1 MPKAGRKA
9 SDQPSVSFEVGQ
21 GPLKGALDFLGP
33 TLRANKKLAALGQI
47 HIETSQRPSAEG
59 KIRITANNLKQTVT
73 HELPARVTAPGTLVL
88 NGPKL
93 ADIVAGLPAGK
104 QIEFSVQPGG
114 ERARIVSEKSFYQ
127 LNCGDPNSFPESPM
141 LPDSARSVLVSG
153 ERLRTMIERTAYAI
167 TAEESRYTMCGA
179 ELTIGKTK
187 DRMVTTDGRRLAFV
201 ETNGLNRLNHQEL
214 TTLVPMQALDDI
226 SRLLRGCKADV
237 RLTVGENH
245 IRVEH
250 GGRTLTSLL
259 LTGQFPGWRH
269 VLDDTLKAHAERGAD
284 QGALILVEA
293 LTQAARRVDTM
304 TDDKAHEAVLRFEN
318 NTLTI
323 SAQTAGEGEA
333 SDVVDIEYPW
343 GAAEIKLNLAYLL
356 EAVSPFNPTD
366 VVEVKVLDSTTALVI
381 RPIGEAGI
389 DTKALLMPI
398 KL

>member
-1 MPKAGRKA
+1 MTKAKKA
-9 SDQPSVSFEVGQ
+9 ARPVVSFEVGQ

-33 TLRANKKLAALGQI
+33 TLRATRKLAALGQI

-88 NGPKL
+88 NGAKL
-93 ADIVAGLPAGK
+93 ADIVSGLPAGK
-104 QIEFSVQPGG
+104 QIEFGVLTGS
-114 ERARIVSEKSFYQ
+114 ERASIASEKSFYQ
-127 LNCGDPNSFPESPM
+127 LNCGDPNSFPESPL

-153 ERLRTMIERTAYAI
+153 ERLRLMIERTAYAI
-167 TAEESRYTMCGA
+167 TKEESRYALSGA
-179 ELTIGKTK
+179 ELTIGKTR
-187 DRMVTTDGRRLAFV
+187 DRMVATDSHRLAFV
-201 ETNGLNRLNHQEL
+201 ETNGLNRLNHQDI

-226 SRLLRGCKADV
+226 SRLLKGCKADV
-237 RLTVGENH
+237 RLTIGENH

-250 GGRTLTSLL
+250 GPRTLTSLL
-259 LTGQFPGWRH
+259 LTGQFPEWQRVMDG
-269 VLDDTLKAHAERGAD
+269 TLKAHAE
-284 QGALILVEA
+284 QGAEQGAIILVEA
-293 LTQAARRVDTM
+293 LAQAVRRVDTM
-304 TDDKAHEAVLRFEN
+304 ADDKKHEAVLRFEN

-333 SDVVDIEYPW
+333 SDVVDIEYP
-343 GAAEIKLNLAYLL
+343 GAAAEIKLNLAYLL
-356 EAVSPFNPTD
+356 ESISPLNPTD
-366 VVEVKVLDSTTALVI
+366 VVEVKVLDSVTSLII